1 MYNGVYTVEQ
11 YAYMHDTLVKWLK
24 EKIDGGSLGQK
35 LQSMGISGVA
45 VYGANELG
53 RMVCHDIEDSV
64 MVSAYIDKNAS
75 RFQEMVDG
83 KTVLDLDHLGLLP
96 EDSCILVTP
105 EFYFK
110 EIMEDL
116 TERGIAM
123 ERILSLSMVV

>member
-11 YAYMHDTLVKWLK
+11 YAYMHDTLMKWLK
-24 EKIDGGSLGQK
+24 EKIDGESIGEK
-35 LQSMGISGVA
+35 LQSMGISDVA

-53 RMVCHDIEDSV
+53 RMVCHDIEDSI

-75 RFQEMVDG
+75 RFQGMVDG

-96 EDSCILVTP
+96 EDSWILVTP
-105 EFYFK
+105 EFYYR

-116 TERGIAM
+116 TEREIAM
-123 ERILSLSMVV
+123 ERILSLSMIV